1 MADKNFCTNCGNTLN
16 SDDIFCGRCG
26 QPVDEEGNQTETNSI
41 NKTVVSNNIDEE
53 RYKRVKSDRL
63 KFPKKVGYLITG
75 IISFIILFFV
85 IGSAYIL
92 ADNGTIYRSNFF
104 VFLISRYS
112 FFYISAGVSL
122 FVISF
127 FHLKLNMQIFLKER
141 MSFKDFL
148 LKKYGLFSNLQNY
161 AKTYFIFYLISA
173 FLFAAFMLVLL
184 TIPGTVTP
192 LILMILLAAA
202 FFYFNS
208 RFVFSLLLVLD
219 QNKNTSSSFRKSYK
233 LTEGKI
239 VDYAGIIIAIFI
251 INYFAAKT
259 YMLGYI
265 ITFPLSFYLLTKVYY
280 DLKES
285 KS

>member
-26 QPVDEEGNQTETNSI
+26 QPVDGDRRQTETDTGS
-41 NKTVVSNNIDEE
+41 KTVSNNRDDK
-53 RYKRVKSDRL
+53 RYRRARSDRF
-63 KFPKKVGYLITG
+63 KFPKKVGHLITG
-75 IISFIILFFV
+75 IISFILLFFV
-85 IGSAYIL
+85 IGSAYIM

-104 VFLISRYS
+104 IFLISRYS

-127 FHLKLNMQIFLKER
+127 FHLKLNMQIFFKER

-161 AKTYFIFYLISA
+161 AKTYFLFYMISS
-173 FLFAAFMLVLL
+173 FLFAAFMLVLI
-184 TIPGTVTP
+184 TIPGTVIP
-192 LILMILLAAA
+192 LILLILLAAA

-208 RFVFSLLLVLD
+208 RFVFSLFLVLD
-219 QNKNTSSSFRKSYK
+219 QNDSASSSFKKSFE

-239 VDYAGIIIAIFI
+239 IDYAGIIIAIFI

-265 ITFPLSFYLLTKVYY
+265 ITLPLSFYLLTKIYY
-280 DLKES
+280 DLKE
-285 KS
+285 

>member
-16 SDDIFCGRCG
+16 SDDTFCGRCG
-26 QPVDEEGNQTETNSI
+26 QPVDGDRSQFETNSSK
-41 NKTVVSNNIDEE
+41 KTVSNNRNDD
-53 RYKRVKSDRL
+53 RYRRARSDKF
-63 KFPKKVGYLITG
+63 KFPKKVGHLITG

-85 IGSAYIL
+85 IGSAYIM
-92 ADNGTIYRSNFF
+92 ADNGAIYSSNFF

-127 FHLKLNMQIFLKER
+127 FNLKLNMQIFFKER

-148 LKKYGLFSNLQNY
+148 LKKYGLFLNLQNY
-161 AKTYFIFYLISA
+161 AKTYFLFYIISA
-173 FLFAAFMLVLL
+173 FLFASFILVLM
-184 TIPGTVTP
+184 TVSGTVIP

-202 FFYFNS
+202 FFYFNC
-208 RFVFSLLLVLD
+208 RFVFSLFLVLD
-219 QNKNTSSSFRKSYK
+219 QNENASSSFKKSFELTRGK
-233 LTEGKI
+233 L
-239 VDYAGIIIAIFI
+239 VDYAGIIIAILI

-265 ITFPLSFYLLTKVYY
+265 IAFPLSFYLLTKVYY
-280 DLKES
+280 DLKET
-285 KS
+285 KF